1 MVLVVALVA
10 IALAANPE
18 NRVLG
23 LVSYAWAGFG
33 AAFWPGG
40 AVLGDV
46 VTYDPQRCTGRDDY
60 RCGDRDRLETVW
72 LAGAV

>member
-23 LVSYAWAGFG
+23 LVSYAWAGFWRG
-33 AAFWPGG
+33 VWPGG
-40 AVLGDV
+40 AVS
-46 VTYDPQRCTGRDDY
+46 R
-60 RCGDRDRLETVW
+60 
-72 LAGAV
+72 